1 MDGQLDDDV
10 VVGAAR
16 RGDPDAWE
24 FLYRRLYPRLSAYL
38 GRRVGHAHRE
48 DAVSETMARAVA
60 GLDRM
65 KVGPAGFDGWVFGIA
80 SRVAADHHRRGH
92 RLQRQDAAAGV
103 IAGRGDAGD
112 DGLES
117 LLAADDRSELRR
129 AFDQLSPN
137 EQEVLELRVVA
148 GLSAEQVAE
157 VLGKRPGAIRT
168 AQSRALTHL
177 RQLVAVDAET
187 LSVEPEREVPA

>member
-1 MDGQLDDDV
+1 MDGQLDDDA

-38 GRRVGHAHRE
+38 GRRVGYLNRE

-60 GLDRM
+60 GVDRM

-80 SRVAADHHRRGH
+80 RRVAADHHRRGH
-92 RLQRQDAAAGV
+92 RLRRQDAAAGV
-103 IAGRGDAGD
+103 AAGRGDTLDLASETVLTED
-112 DGLES
+112 DH
-117 LLAADDRSELRR
+117 SELRR
-129 AFDQLSPN
+129 AFDQLNAN
-137 EQEVLELRVVA
+137 EQEVLELRVIA
-148 GLSAEQVAE
+148 GLSAEQVAD

-168 AQSRALTHL
+168 AQSRALAHL
-177 RQLVAVDAET
+177 RQLVDVDYDVI
-187 LSVEPEREVPA
+187 SVEPDHA